1 MAADRNQGWREAA
14 LTGLVERH
22 RTALVRMC
30 CLCLGDASLAE
41 DAAQE
46 TFLKAYRALD
56 SFRGEC
62 DEKTWLMRIP
72 STPAGTC
79 GVPAGQGMWTG
90 A

>member
-30 CLCLGDASLAE
+30 CLCLGGCPRWPE

-46 TFLKAYRALD
+46 QTGKTG
-56 SFRGEC
+56 GE
-62 DEKTWLMRIP
+62 E
-72 STPAGTC
+72 S
-79 GVPAGQGMWTG
+79 
-90 A
+90 

>member
-46 TFLKAYRALD
+46 TFSRPTGHWTAFGESATKR
-56 SFRGEC
+56 RG
-62 DEKTWLMRIP
+62 
-72 STPAGTC
+72 
-79 GVPAGQGMWTG
+79 
-90 A
+90 